1 VTVAGDHVFELR
13 GASVRLGGADVLAD
27 VDLEIG
33 PGERVAL
40 VGPSGAGKT
49 SLIRLLNGT
58 VAATR
63 GRVRAL
69 GCDYREASTREIRAA
84 RRRIG
89 TVHQHF
95 DLVAQL
101 RAVHN
106 VNAGRLG
113 TWPCW
118 KAALSLARP
127 FEVSNAEAALRRVGI
142 GDKLRERT
150 GDLSGGEQQRVAIA
164 RVLVQEP
171 EVILADEPIAS
182 LDPARGREVVDLLF
196 EISDETGTTL
206 VASLHDLDVALGRFD
221 RVIGLRAGR
230 VVVDARAA
238 DVRDADVAALFRT
251 DRGGSP

>member
-1 VTVAGDHVFELR
+1 MAGDRVFELR
-13 GASVRLGGADVLAD
+13 RASVRLGGVDVLSD
-27 VDLEIG
+27 IDLEIEA
-33 PGERVAL
+33 GERVAL
-40 VGPSGAGKT
+40 IGPSGAGKT

-58 VAATR
+58 VAATG

-69 GCDYREASTREIRAA
+69 GCDYRVASTRKIRAA

-113 TWPCW
+113 AWPFW

-127 FEVSNAEAALRRVGI
+127 FEVASAEAALRRVGI

-171 EVILADEPIAS
+171 RVILADEPIAS

-196 EISDETGTTL
+196 AISDETRTTL
-206 VASLHDLDVALGRFD
+206 VASLHDLDIALGRFD
-221 RVIGLRAGR
+221 RVVGLRSGR
-230 VVVDARAA
+230 VVVDTSTADVRAA
-238 DVRDADVAALFRT
+238 DVAELFRT
-251 DRGGSP
+251 DRDGSS